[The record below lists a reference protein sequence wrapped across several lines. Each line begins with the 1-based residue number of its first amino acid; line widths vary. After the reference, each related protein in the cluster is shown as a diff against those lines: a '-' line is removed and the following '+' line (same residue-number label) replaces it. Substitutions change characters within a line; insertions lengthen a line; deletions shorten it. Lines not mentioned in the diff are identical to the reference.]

1 MMRLADAFAAA
12 GSDARA
18 ALIGYLPAGFPDRE
32 TAHELVRAMV
42 RGGVGI
48 VEVGMPYSDP
58 VMDGPAIQRASD
70 VSLAAGTTLADA
82 IDVVRTAAQEGAAA
96 CLMSYWNPIA
106 RYGLER
112 FCQDFAAA
120 GGTAVITPDLS
131 PEEAGDWVRLTDA
144 HGISRVFLIAPSS
157 TDARLALVAGACN
170 GFVYAASMMGVTG
183 NDAVIGDV
191 ARQLVSRA
199 RAVTSLPVAVGLG
212 IRSADQVRSVAQFAD
227 GVIVGSAFVRAVEE
241 STSPAAAVAAVE
253 ALARELATGTARG
266 SVPAPVEGGMQ

>member
-1 MMRLADAFAAA
+1 MMRLADAFSAARGA
-12 GSDARA
+12 SRA

-70 VSLAAGTTLADA
+70 VSLAAGTTVRDA
-82 IDVVRTAAQEGAAA
+82 IDVVRTAAEAEAAA

-112 FCQDFAAA
+112 FCQDFVAAA
-120 GGTAVITPDLS
+120 GTAVITPDLS
-131 PEEAGDWVRLTDA
+131 PEEAADWVRLTDA
-144 HGISRVFLIAPSS
+144 HGIRRVFLVAPSS
-157 TDARLALVAGACN
+157 TEARLALVAGTCN

-183 NDAVIGDV
+183 NDAVIGQV
-191 ARQLVSRA
+191 ARDLVARA
-199 RAVTSLPVAVGLG
+199 RTVTDLPVAVGLG
-212 IRSADQVRSVAQFAD
+212 IRSADQVRAVAEFAD

-241 STSPAAAVAAVE
+241 AHSPAAAVAAVE
-253 ALARELATGTARG
+253 TLARELSTGVVRGAATA
-266 SVPAPVEGGMQ
+266 SENGGRE